1 MTNLRKRT
9 MPFSLLLAA
18 AILPCTI
25 SRAAEKEGGTVI
37 REVTLYI
44 SPDSGAQKVG
54 TITRGR
60 NIPLIMD
67 RSNVGGKPWVH
78 VLAVVD
84 ASQLG
89 VKEVSGW
96 LEGRYLITN
105 NTPNG
110 DQIIYGEAVDS
121 ENQAERRGG
130 RRHAGEDA
138 MRLYYRIYDYFPNS
152 PLAGEALWRF
162 ADIRWQLE
170 KSGVLSRPSAREM
183 SPDMRDQIDD
193 ESMREVIK
201 KFPHTKWA
209 DLAAYD
215 MIDNKVCGDWKGQAS
230 CPEKESDIYEK
241 YAREHP
247 QSPKAPEA
255 LYNAAWRQAALVDIY
270 KNDGH
275 SDKSEHARKKATE
288 LAQEL
293 ATRFPDSDWKPRAAN
308 LIYVLQ
314 QNIWVYGSGAVTS
327 NP

>member
-1 MTNLRKRT
+1 MTNPRKRT
-9 MPFSLLLAA
+9 APFILLLAA
-18 AILPCTI
+18 VILPGTI
-25 SRAAEKEGGTVI
+25 SLAADKEGGTVI

-44 SPDSGAQKVG
+44 SPDTGAQKVG

-84 ASQLG
+84 ATELG

-105 NTPNG
+105 TTPNG

-170 KSGVLSRPSAREM
+170 KSGVLSRPSAHEM

-193 ESMREVIK
+193 ESMRQVIK
-201 KFPHTKWA
+201 KFPRTKWA

-247 QSPKAPEA
+247 QSPKTPEA

-270 KNDGH
+270 KSDNH
-275 SDKSEHARKKATE
+275 ADKSEHARKKAIE

>member
-1 MTNLRKRT
+1 MAKYWKQTGVLL
-9 MPFSLLLAA
+9 MALLAVGVA
-18 AILPCTI
+18 WGAD
-25 SRAAEKEGGTVI
+25 KESGTVI
-37 REVTLYI
+37 REVTLYG
-44 SPDSGAQKVG
+44 SPDTGGQKVG

-60 NIPLIMD
+60 NIPLITA
-67 RSNVGGKPWVH
+67 RSNISGKPWVR

-84 ASQLG
+84 ATEIG

-96 LEGRYLITN
+96 LEGRYLVTN
-105 NTPNG
+105 ATPNG
-110 DQIIYGEAVDS
+110 DQVIYGEAVDS
-121 ENQAERRGG
+121 ERQAEQRGG

-138 MRLYYRIYDYFPNS
+138 MRLYYRIYEYFPNS

-170 KSGVLSRPSAREM
+170 KSGVLARPSAHEM

-193 ESMREVIK
+193 QSMKEVIK

-215 MIDNKVCGDWKGQAS
+215 MIDNKVCGEWKGEAS
-230 CPEKESDIYEK
+230 CPEKESEIYEK

-247 QSPKAPEA
+247 QSPKAAEA

-270 KNDGH
+270 KSNNQQ
-275 SDKSEHARKKATE
+275 DKSERARKKSSD

-293 ATRFPDSDWKPRAAN
+293 SSRFPDGDWKPRAAN
-308 LIYVLQ
+308 LIYALQ
-314 QNIWVYGSGAVTS
+314 QNIPVYGIGNTDSK
-327 NP
+327 P

>member
-9 MPFSLLLAA
+9 MRFSLLLAA
-18 AILPCTI
+18 AILPCI
-25 SRAAEKEGGTVI
+25 VSLAAEKEGGTVI

-44 SPDSGAQKVG
+44 SPDSGAQRVG

-84 ASQLG
+84 ASEVG

-110 DQIIYGEAVDS
+110 DQILYGEAVDS

-170 KSGVLSRPSAREM
+170 KSGVLARPSAHEM

-193 ESMREVIK
+193 QSMKEVIK

-215 MIDNKVCGDWKGQAS
+215 MIDNKVCGEWKGEAS
-230 CPEKESDIYEK
+230 CPEKESEIYEK

-247 QSPKAPEA
+247 QSPKAAEA

-270 KNDGH
+270 KGYH
-275 SDKSEHARKKATE
+275 QQDKAERARRKGLE
-288 LAQEL
+288 LTQEIIS
-293 ATRFPDSDWKPRAAN
+293 RFPDGDWKARAAN
-308 LIYVLQ
+308 LAYALQ
-314 QNIWVYGSGAVTS
+314 QNIAVYGNGASGS
-327 NP
+327 N